1 MSTLDNLR
9 REAKQWLKAL
19 RAQDPSARA
28 RLAKVWPG
36 TPESPVLRDV
46 QHALARE
53 HGFETWRAFKDAIA
67 RRETDRAGRD
77 TPVGDEFIERF
88 VRNACWDHHTHG
100 VSAYESQGLAAMRL
114 LARHPALAS
123 STFEAAIVCG
133 NLGVVERMLADT
145 PALATTKGGPRG
157 WEPLLYLCYARLPLP
172 ALDQHAVAIATTL
185 LDRGADPNAY
195 YMAGSAKF
203 SALVGVAGEGE
214 QDAPRRHVYKGA
226 LYRLLLE
233 RGAGPYDMQ
242 VLYNTHFSG
251 DMLWWLELTYQHD
264 VTRGDTTAWQDPAWD
279 MLGMGGYGPG
289 SYFVLRTAV
298 EKNDLTLAEWAL
310 THGADPNLMTS
321 SHPKF
326 KPRLTHYQQATA
338 RGHVEIAS
346 LLAKHGAAPLEAPI
360 DEHAALLLAILH
372 GDYSRAREVIAGNRA
387 HLRSHRAIFA
397 AAERDRADAVAFLLD
412 SGVRVALATD

>member
-1 MSTLDNLR
+1 MRSLVSTASR
-9 REAKQWLKAL
+9 RGERSKTRS
-19 RAQDPSARA
+19 RAPRGRSR
-28 RLAKVWPG
+28 
-36 TPESPVLRDV
+36 ERD
-46 QHALARE
+46 AP
-53 HGFETWRAFKDAIA
+53 I
-67 RRETDRAGRD
+67 
-77 TPVGDEFIERF
+77 DEELVERF

-100 VSAYESQGLAAMRL
+100 ASAYESQALAAMRL
-114 LARHPALAS
+114 LARHPSLAS
-123 STFEAAIVCG
+123 SSFEAAIVCG
-133 NLGVVERMLADT
+133 NLAVVERMLADN

-172 ALDQHAVAIATTL
+172 ALDQHAVAIAAML

-195 YMAGSAKF
+195 YMAGSAKY

-214 QDAPRRHVYKGA
+214 QDAPRRHVYKHA

-289 SYFVLRTAV
+289 SYFVLHVAV

-326 KPRLTHYQQATA
+326 KPRFTHYQEAVVRGHARDGGASRPARRQPARRRRWTSTA
-338 RGHVEIAS
+338 RFSRPFSTAIVHG
-346 LLAKHGAAPLEAPI
+346 LL
-360 DEHAALLLAILH
+360 
-372 GDYSRAREVIAGNRA
+372 S
-387 HLRSHRAIFA
+387 
-397 AAERDRADAVAFLLD
+397 
-412 SGVRVALATD
+412 